1 MPRPSVTSVLA
12 GLALAVALAG
22 VAQGAIPGSDG
33 RIRGCY
39 DADPA
44 GAGGVLKDLYVV
56 DERDG
61 CPAGTR
67 ELLWNQTGV
76 AGPAGPAGAT
86 GAQGRPEDPHASY
99 RTDVRFVQDEGT
111 PDYRKGGWVRV
122 DCNPDETAIGGG
134 AARYFLAI
142 RTDRIPP
149 LDGPGAARNVAAHEL
164 GHTLGLTHNG
174 DAGMLMCASCDMSRP
189 APGESPFLTLSP
201 DDRAKLLALHPRLP

>member
-134 AARYFLAI
+134 AEVGQPRANLNAYAL
-142 RTDRIPP
+142 
-149 LDGPGAARNVAAHEL
+149 VA
-164 GHTLGLTHNG
+164 
-174 DAGMLMCASCDMSRP
+174 SRP
-189 APGESPFLTLSP
+189 VHKERGWAVLVVHLGVFQPYRQAAAPLTVTAWAVCARTLVTANPTLPASTGV
-201 DDRAKLLALHPRLP
+201 AFGPRP